1 MLAAMNDGI
10 DEVGSQ
16 VIFKA
21 LPCCTGIPSFLV
33 CTFVIVPSWLQM
45 TVEIAQEHLT
55 WNLEAVERCTVLST
69 EASCPSHVRQLF
81 HAAANQQTPNS
92 CLLQQIS
99 RLVLTGLAA
108 AVEAGVRASEA
119 PYGVATAGSAGRTAI
134 AKAASVVRY
143 PASF

>member
-1 MLAAMNDGI
+1 LFAP
-10 DEVGSQ
+10 
-16 VIFKA
+16 F
-21 LPCCTGIPSFLV
+21 
-33 CTFVIVPSWLQM
+33 SWLQM

-55 WNLEAVERCTVLST
+55 WNLESVERCIVLST

-108 AVEAGVRASEA
+108 AEEAGVRASQA
-119 PYGVATAGSAGRTAI
+119 LYGVATAGSASRTAI

-143 PASF
+143 PPTCSHVL

>member
-1 MLAAMNDGI
+1 MALINHT
-10 DEVGSQ
+10 SQ
-16 VIFKA
+16 VMFKA
-21 LPCCTGIPSFLV
+21 LPCCTGFPSFLV
-33 CTFVIVPSWLQM
+33 CTFFIVLSYLQM
-45 TVEIAQEHLT
+45 SVEVAQEHLT
-55 WNLEAVERCTVLST
+55 WNLESVDRCTVLST

-108 AVEAGVRASEA
+108 AEEAGVRASQA
-119 PYGVATAGSAGRTAI
+119 PYGVATAGSASRTAI

-143 PASF
+143 PTSFPHTF